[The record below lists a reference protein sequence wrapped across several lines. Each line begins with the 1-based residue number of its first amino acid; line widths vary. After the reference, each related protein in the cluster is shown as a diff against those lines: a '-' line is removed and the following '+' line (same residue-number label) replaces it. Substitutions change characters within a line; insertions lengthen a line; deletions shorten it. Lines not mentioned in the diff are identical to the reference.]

1 MTQAATPPAQRP
13 TNRMKSA
20 SSMVLAASGVGAW
33 AAIRLRGCVV
43 RGSVG
48 DLGRM
53 REPVEDIYRS
63 LGAFGFRV

>member
-1 MTQAATPPAQRP
+1 
-13 TNRMKSA
+13 
-20 SSMVLAASGVGAW
+20 MVLVASGVEAW
-33 AAIRLRGCVV
+33 AGIRLRGCVV

-53 REPVEDIYRS
+53 REPFEDIYRS